1 MTSIEVKI
9 RGTKPL
15 LMNAPNAIGNSDNKK
30 KIKYVPEV
38 EAEAI
43 TYRNKEGKLCIPAL
57 AILSMMRKSAVNFKA
72 PGRGKKTL
80 KDFVYSGLRIEGSD
94 LIELDQQEYEID
106 SKIVV
111 RNRARVMSWKPRFND
126 WSLTFIIEIVD
137 ESTWDGAMIRTIL
150 EDGGKYS
157 GLLDFRPLYGTFE
170 IVSMVD
176 MSTGK
181 PVE

>member
-1 MTSIEVKI
+1 MTRIEVKI
-9 RGTKPL
+9 KGTKPL

-30 KIKYVPEV
+30 KIKYIPEV
-38 EAEAI
+38 EAEAV
-43 TYRNKEGKLCIPAL
+43 TYRNGEGVLCIPAL

-80 KDFVYSGLRIEGSD
+80 KEFVYSGLRIEGDD
-94 LIELDQQEYEID
+94 LIPLDQQEYVID
-106 SKIVV
+106 SRIVV
-111 RNRARVMSWKPRFND
+111 RNRARVMAWKPRFNE
-126 WSLTFIIEIVD
+126 WSLTFVIEIVD
-137 ESTWDGAMIRTIL
+137 DATWDGSMIRTVL

-170 IVSMVD
+170 IVSMID
-176 MSTGK
+176 LDTGK